1 MLSNALFGRG
11 SDKVNAC
18 PSTSHS
24 GGVGII
30 LHTNQRPVRAGF
42 WKRHY
47 DVSQVA
53 IFVNHVQQ
61 LTLVPFLFRPGAT
74 LLCQYSLPRRER
86 ACQHQELRPQDYQ
99 QISAAC
105 SSTHEIAESARR
117 TNEAG
122 RSGSSTPGA
131 RHRRARDNQCSLSV
145 LILCIVGWGALYC
158 SPHATEANIDSL
170 PSLLVA
176 VVRTAV
182 SNCMHRAP
190 EAQADQ
196 SIARVRSR
204 EGF

>member
-24 GGVGII
+24 GGVGEI

-105 SSTHEIAESARR
+105 RLQLDTRNCRIGAKNQRSRALGLID
-117 TNEAG
+117 AG
-122 RSGSSTPGA
+122 RTAPP
-131 RHRRARDNQCSLSV
+131 RARQSV
-145 LILCIVGWGALYC
+145 LSECA
-158 SPHATEANIDSL
+158 DSMYRGMGCVV
-170 PSLLVA
+170 LLTTCY
-176 VVRTAV
+176 RSQYRLTAEPI
-182 SNCMHRAP
+182 SGGGPYR
-190 EAQADQ
+190 
-196 SIARVRSR
+196 
-204 EGF
+204 G